1 MKNDHL
7 NRYLDQPHRP
17 EPGQHQDP
25 LVNLLKEV
33 EALPEEGP
41 DEAYWQYF
49 DTRLKHRIAQ
59 SATTRKPWYMRLRL
73 PLALSLAVA
82 ALLLFLL
89 VPRGAQPSLDQLS
102 DEELTL
108 MADLFTEFGD
118 GLNQVEAS
126 SSTAELLELYDD
138 DEFDVFS
145 SPEEL
150 PSAETLAELLNS
162 EG

>member
-1 MKNDHL
+1 MKPDPL
-7 NRYLDQPHRP
+7 YRYLDQPHRP

-25 LVNLLKEV
+25 LVHLLKEV
-33 EALPEEGP
+33 EAMPEQGP

-59 SATTRKPWYMRLRL
+59 SVATPKPWYTRLRL
-73 PLALSLAVA
+73 PLALSLVAA

-89 VPRGAQPSLDQLS
+89 IPSGAQPSLDQLS
-102 DEELTL
+102 DEELAL

-118 GLNQVEAS
+118 GLHKVEAS
-126 SSTAELLELYDD
+126 SSTAELIELYDD
-138 DEFDVFS
+138 DEFDIFS

-150 PSAETLAELLNS
+150 PSAETLAELMNS